1 MQRDKRRSR
10 VVPGIEMR
18 NCRDSRVK
26 WVCDMRRGRVC
37 GRMRRRMPMNL
48 HRKDDSCLVR
58 RLLMRAL
65 RRWGTLIVGVAVS
78 VIFLAIGLRGLHLGD
93 VWHDMRNARIGW
105 LVPGVA
111 VYFLAVWGRTWR
123 WHYLLR
129 SLKEIPL
136 RRLFPVVV
144 IGYMGNNVYPFR
156 AGEVIRAYVL
166 KRNDEVSIP
175 ASLATIIVER
185 IFDGLVMLLFV
196 FVALPF
202 ADFKADWLRD
212 VVIVSTIFFWGA
224 FMAFLVMALRP
235 ERMRQLYTWLF
246 DRLLPQ
252 RLGAPMKGLAD
263 HFMLGLEN
271 LRRPRDLVM
280 TLVSSVFI
288 WLTETTK
295 YWFVMH
301 AFDFEVS
308 FFVLMTMTAVV
319 NLATTLP
326 SSPGYVGTFDTPGIE
341 TLKAYGVRETVAAS
355 YTLVLHAALWL
366 PITLLGFWYL
376 YRQGLSWR
384 DFDRA
389 REVVAE
395 STKQDSAVT
404 LEGEVTV

>member
-1 MQRDKRRSR
+1 
-10 VVPGIEMR
+10 
-18 NCRDSRVK
+18 
-26 WVCDMRRGRVC
+26 
-37 GRMRRRMPMNL
+37 
-48 HRKDDSCLVR
+48 
-58 RLLMRAL
+58 
-65 RRWGTLIVGVAVS
+65 VGVIVSAV
-78 VIFLAIGLRGLHLGD
+78 FLYIGLRGLQLSE
-93 VWHDMRNARIGW
+93 VWEGVRGARVGW
-105 LVPGVA
+105 LIPGVA

-129 SLKEIPL
+129 SLQPIPL

-166 KRNDEVSIP
+166 RRNEGVNIP
-175 ASLATIIVER
+175 ASLATIVVER

-202 ADFKADWLRD
+202 ADFRQDWLRD
-212 VVIVSTIFFWGA
+212 VVFFSTILFWGA
-224 FMAFLVMALRP
+224 FLAFLAMALRP
-235 ERMRQLYTWLF
+235 ARMRAIYTWVF
-246 DRLLPQ
+246 ERLLPGKV
-252 RLGAPMKGLAD
+252 GAAGIRMAD

-271 LRRPRDLVM
+271 LRSPRDLLM
-280 TLVSSVFI
+280 ILVSSVFI

-308 FFVLMTMTAVV
+308 FFVLMVMTAVV

-366 PITLLGFWYL
+366 PITLLGFYYL
-376 YRQGLSWR
+376 YREGLGWS
-384 DFDRA
+384 DFRRAQAEAA
-389 REVVAE
+389 REAA
-395 STKQDSAVT
+395 QNGPAA
-404 LEGEVTV
+404 LEGEAGVG

>member
-1 MQRDKRRSR
+1 MLKGTVLLNWTQAAQA
-10 VVPGIEMR
+10 
-18 NCRDSRVK
+18 
-26 WVCDMRRGRVC
+26 
-37 GRMRRRMPMNL
+37 
-48 HRKDDSCLVR
+48 VR
-58 RLLMRAL
+58 R
-65 RRWGTLIVGVAVS
+65 WWTLVAGL
-78 VIFLAIGLRGLHLGD
+78 VISAVFLYIGLRGLHLPD
-93 VWHDMRNARIGW
+93 VWEGVRHARVGW

-129 SLKEIPL
+129 SLKPISL
-136 RRLFPVVV
+136 RTLFPIVV

-166 KRNDEVSIP
+166 RRNEGVNIP
-175 ASLATIIVER
+175 ASLATIVIER
-185 IFDGLVMLLFV
+185 IFDGLVMLIFV

-202 ADFKADWLRD
+202 AEFSVGWLRD
-212 VVIVSTIFFWGA
+212 IVILSTLLFWGA
-224 FMAFLVMALRP
+224 FLAFLIMALRP
-235 ERMRQLYTWLF
+235 ARTRQLYHAVF
-246 DRLLPQ
+246 ERALP
-252 RLGAPMKGLAD
+252 RKLSAPALRTAD

-271 LRRPRDLVM
+271 LRRPRDLWM
-280 TLVSSVFI
+280 TLVSSIFI

-308 FFVLMTMTAVV
+308 FFVLMVMTAVV

-366 PITLLGFWYL
+366 PITLLGFYYL
-376 YRQGLSWR
+376 YREGLGWS
-384 DFDRA
+384 DFRRAQAEAA
-389 REVVAE
+389 REAA
-395 STKQDSAVT
+395 QNGPAA
-404 LEGEVTV
+404 LEGEAGVG